1 MSDCG
6 CGSTVSAPF
15 SPSQVRQMAYSATA
29 IITGDC
35 EYTNELLTEWKR
47 LLECIKSKNTFDI
60 FNTNYVKV
68 NSYLGIVQSAINY
81 KTYPCYFIQQLDKM
95 KGLIESIK
103 NSGKF

>member
-6 CGSTVSAPF
+6 CSGGTISVPF
-15 SPSQVRQMAYSATA
+15 SSSQVREMAQVQ
-29 IITGDC
+29 ITGDC
-35 EYTNELLTEWKR
+35 DYTHELLEEWKR
-47 LLECIKSKNTFDI
+47 LLECVKSNNTFDI
-60 FNTNYVKV
+60 FNTNHVKI

-103 NSGKF
+103 NSGKC